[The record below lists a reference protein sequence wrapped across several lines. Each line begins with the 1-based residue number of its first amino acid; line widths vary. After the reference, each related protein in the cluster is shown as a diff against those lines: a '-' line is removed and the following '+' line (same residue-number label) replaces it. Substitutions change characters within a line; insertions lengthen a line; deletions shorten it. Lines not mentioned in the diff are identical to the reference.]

1 MSQEYRV
8 VHFDVQAAGGHVL
21 DRMLSQYCI
30 SLASVKR
37 AQSVIGDL
45 VHRTPILTNSTLD
58 KWAQRQI
65 FLKCELFQKTG
76 SFKFRGALNAV
87 SGLCERGQEG
97 LKPQVVVTHSSGNH
111 GQALA
116 LAARLQGVSSY
127 VVVPRTAPACK
138 REAMLEYGARIV
150 DCEPNDQSRVETAYR
165 TIAETQGILVHPNQ
179 DPLVIAG
186 QGTIGLEILQQVPDV
201 QAVVAPVGGG
211 GLISGIAVAI
221 KTQRPEVKIYA
232 AEPENADDCYW
243 SKRSGRLTPNAS
255 PPVTLADAVKTSI
268 GANTWPIIRDL
279 VDDVFTVSE
288 EEIQNATRLIWERA
302 KLVIEPTAGLG
313 VAAVLSQP
321 FRDIPSSLRKVCV
334 VLCGGNV
341 DLDSLQWLGVPSGT
355 D

>member
-1 MSQEYRV
+1 MTTLRPSGRGEACQWAKV
-8 VHFDVQAAGGHVL
+8 VLDTRERGVFIRQQQGGGL
-21 DRMLSQYCI
+21 EMGDRMLSQYCI

-150 DCEPNDQSRVETAYR
+150 DCEPNDQ
-165 TIAETQGILVHPNQ
+165 
-179 DPLVIAG
+179 
-186 QGTIGLEILQQVPDV
+186 
-201 QAVVAPVGGG
+201 
-211 GLISGIAVAI
+211 
-221 KTQRPEVKIYA
+221 TQRPEVKIYA

>member
-1 MSQEYRV
+1 MTTLRPSGRGEACQWAKV
-8 VHFDVQAAGGHVL
+8 VLDTRERGVFIRQQQGGGL
-21 DRMLSQYCI
+21 EMGDRMLSQYCI

-186 QGTIGLEILQQVPDV
+186 QGTIGLEILQQ
-201 QAVVAPVGGG
+201 
-211 GLISGIAVAI
+211 
-221 KTQRPEVKIYA
+221 TQRPEVKIYA

>member
-1 MSQEYRV
+1 MTTLRPSGRGEACQWAKV
-8 VHFDVQAAGGHVL
+8 VLDTRERGVFIRQQQGGGL
-21 DRMLSQYCI
+21 EMGDRMLSQYCI

-150 DCEPNDQSRVETAYR
+150 DCEPND
-165 TIAETQGILVHPNQ
+165 
-179 DPLVIAG
+179 
-186 QGTIGLEILQQVPDV
+186 QVPDV

>member
-1 MSQEYRV
+1 MARALWTVSPTTSAINKELQKKRRPQEERSCTIGYRLKV
-8 VHFDVQAAGGHVL
+8 V
-21 DRMLSQYCI
+21 
-30 SLASVKR
+30 
-37 AQSVIGDL
+37 
-45 VHRTPILTNSTLD
+45 NSA
-58 KWAQRQI
+58 K
-65 FLKCELFQKTG
+65 K
-76 SFKFRGALNAV
+76 
-87 SGLCERGQEG
+87 
-97 LKPQVVVTHSSGNH
+97 HSNG
-111 GQALA
+111 
-116 LAARLQGVSSY
+116 LAARVF
-127 VVVPRTAPACK
+127 RAPPVAK
-138 REAMLEYGARIV
+138 MIENGESKNNSDRLLKKK
-150 DCEPNDQSRVETAYR
+150 SRVETAYR